1 MNTLTP
7 SPGPSRAVTPGYTT
21 DNTRAD
27 SGLDSPPPV
36 WTPQQEELL
45 RRIMGGPQGV
55 GPSDTNTT
63 DPLAAMMSMFSGPG
77 GPLGEMLGGLG
88 NAEGGGGLPP
98 ALKSLGLGS
107 AGAGDMPSVVPA
119 TQPPPGP
126 QGPKPFLVRCLP
138 LLHIIA
144 TVTLCL
150 WFVIFAEPAVYAV
163 ARVEELASSSSGLWG
178 RWAILAKR
186 ESESFGVHPMVSLAF
201 V

>member
-1 MNTLTP
+1 
-7 SPGPSRAVTPGYTT
+7 
-21 DNTRAD
+21 
-27 SGLDSPPPV
+27 
-36 WTPQQEELL
+36 
-45 RRIMGGPQGV
+45 MGGPPGA
-55 GPSDTNTT
+55 GPSDANTT

-98 ALKSLGLGS
+98 ALKSLGLAS
-107 AGAGDMPSVVPA
+107 SGAGDVPGMVPA

-150 WFVIFAEPAVYAV
+150 WFVIFAEPAAYAV
-163 ARVEELASSSSGLWG
+163 ARVEELGSSSSSLWG

-186 ESESFGVHPMVSLAF
+186 ESESFGVHPMVSSALGRNVVLHQQVLTLCVALHPRIYHVTDSVTLPIRF
-201 V
+201 LRPNRL